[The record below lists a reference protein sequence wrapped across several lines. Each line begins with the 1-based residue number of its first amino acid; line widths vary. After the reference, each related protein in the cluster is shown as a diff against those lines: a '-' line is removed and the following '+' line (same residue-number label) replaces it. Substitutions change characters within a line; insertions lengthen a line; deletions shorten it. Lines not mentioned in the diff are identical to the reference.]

1 MEFFFILVG
10 MILLVPVCIAL
21 SQSNILRDEFDED
34 DSPKTKN
41 TATKF
46 QLQEEERKK
55 ALEYSKMMDEK
66 RKRVAEEKRK
76 RVAEEKRK
84 RVAEEERKR
93 EEEKLKIKE
102 EERKREEEIKYTKEK
117 KLEEFSIYKNQL
129 KEKILIIEKKDN
141 TIVING
147 IPVSSWLDLTFYQL
161 AYLIK
166 DNVKKYD
173 DATLRAEYDK
183 YNPNTYGGLRLLRES
198 GVLIIEIGNK
208 EYPDCVLL
216 NRNIQLVGYENTP
229 LKEILKTIKESEKSS
244 KAMLE
249 EQERQEQEQ
258 EVLHRQRTQ
267 NGYYNEYDM

>member
-1 MEFFFILVG
+1 ILVG

-84 RVAEEERKR
+84 RVAEEEPKR

-208 EYPDCVLL
+208 EYPDCILL

>member
-1 MEFFFILVG
+1 MTLLIFAVILFLLISLFILL
-10 MILLVPVCIAL
+10 I
-21 SQSNILRDEFDED
+21 
-34 DSPKTKN
+34 DSDTYMDKFNSYFYPDKTKEAIAQRN
-41 TATKF
+41 
-46 QLQEEERKK
+46 EEILKK
-55 ALEYSKMMDEK
+55 ELDYAKMMDEK
-66 RKRVAEEKRK
+66 RERVAK
-76 RVAEEKRK
+76 
-84 RVAEEERKR
+84 EERKR

-208 EYPDCVLL
+208 EYPDCILL

-258 EVLHRQRTQ
+258 EQEVLHRQRTQ